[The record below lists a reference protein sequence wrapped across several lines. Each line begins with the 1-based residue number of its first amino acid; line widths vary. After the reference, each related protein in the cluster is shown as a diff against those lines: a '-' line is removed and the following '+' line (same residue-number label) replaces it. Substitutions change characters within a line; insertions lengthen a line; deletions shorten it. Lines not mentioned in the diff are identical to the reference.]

1 MAEETEK
8 MSCND
13 RGVPTEGSSTIQDHV
28 QKGFAPASEYEKVRQ
43 SYPENAVR
51 FFLQNLQLMDVT
63 THAPQ
68 KKVLELGA
76 GTGKFTRVMLDVLK
90 DQNVEVA
97 ASDPLKEMCEE
108 FKQHQPGIEII
119 QCDAESISLPD
130 ASVDVVIACQC
141 FHWFANSTSL
151 EEIYRVL
158 VPNGIFGIIWALFDP
173 SLPWTAKIWDFFVPL
188 LKEKSVILPFDEK
201 WKDVFSSTSR
211 RLFSDLEGN
220 QDFSLASPS
229 NFDEAYNF
237 FKSSSVV
244 VNASEGT
251 KKLFQQLFNKIMREE
266 FQDKG
271 IAVDH
276 IPFQIFMNW
285 CQKIG

>member
-1 MAEETEK
+1 M
-8 MSCND
+8 
-13 RGVPTEGSSTIQDHV
+13 
-28 QKGFAPASEYEKVRQ
+28 
-43 SYPENAVR
+43 
-51 FFLQNLQLMDVT
+51 
-63 THAPQ
+63 
-68 KKVLELGA
+68 
-76 GTGKFTRVMLDVLK
+76 
-90 DQNVEVA
+90 
-97 ASDPLKEMCEE
+97 
-108 FKQHQPGIEII
+108 
-119 QCDAESISLPD
+119 
-130 ASVDVVIACQC
+130 
-141 FHWFANSTSL
+141 
-151 EEIYRVL
+151 
-158 VPNGIFGIIWALFDP
+158 PNGIFGILWALFDP

>member
-1 MAEETEK
+1 

-119 QCDAESISLPD
+119 QCGAESISKY
-130 ASVDVVIACQC
+130 C
-141 FHWFANSTSL
+141 
-151 EEIYRVL
+151 YRWL
-158 VPNGIFGIIWALFDP
+158 VKTIIC
-173 SLPWTAKIWDFFVPL
+173 
-188 LKEKSVILPFDEK
+188 
-201 WKDVFSSTSR
+201 
-211 RLFSDLEGN
+211 N
-220 QDFSLASPS
+220 
-229 NFDEAYNF
+229 
-237 FKSSSVV
+237 
-244 VNASEGT
+244 
-251 KKLFQQLFNKIMREE
+251 
-266 FQDKG
+266 
-271 IAVDH
+271 
-276 IPFQIFMNW
+276 
-285 CQKIG
+285 